1 MSEIELF
8 EMEWNKINEK
18 SDLNINFLS
27 LFQEIENELS
37 KKLLQERGEVDSTDG
52 AFTFI
57 ENLTENLQAE
67 FDETIGVDSDKK
79 QFIRSL
85 TRIFT
90 TLLNARADSVDKI
103 KTILKIVVR
112 LVVRLWSGRN

>member
-37 KKLLQERGEVDSTDG
+37 KKLLQERGEGDSTDG

-67 FDETIGVDSDKK
+67 FDETIGVASDKK

-103 KTILKIVVR
+103 KTILKIVIR